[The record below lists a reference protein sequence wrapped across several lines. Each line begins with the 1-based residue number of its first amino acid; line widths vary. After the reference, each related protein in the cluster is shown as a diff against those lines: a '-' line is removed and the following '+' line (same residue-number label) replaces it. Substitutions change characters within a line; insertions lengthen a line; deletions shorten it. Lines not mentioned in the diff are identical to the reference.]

1 MNKRGVTILELL
13 ISIVIIS
20 VVVLLLLQ
28 VIMSLRK
35 INNDETYASG
45 DEINR
50 TTIIKNIEHDFLT
63 LGLKGLNVK
72 KEDNKTII
80 NLIYEEESKE
90 LIIKDNEL
98 IYEDEY
104 SLKSNKASYDIC
116 PDISYVDLDDYYL
129 IKINIKVLI
138 DNKNTTLNDD
148 IELTYLG
155 LKKEDNNYQINKV
168 C

>member
-98 IYEDEY
+98 IYE
-104 SLKSNKASYDIC
+104 ASYDLC

-129 IKINIKVLI
+129 IKININVLI

-155 LKKEDNNYQINKV
+155 LKKEDNNYRINKV